1 MAFLSL
7 QSACLEGEI
16 SLMAIPPLL
25 PHGILPPG
33 EYPATLDEILAAF
46 PSTSVERNE
55 LNQALQDASP
65 AFVKLKTIAPDMIL
79 YIDGSFL
86 TSKPS
91 PVDVDILI
99 LTDML
104 DEVQVQDFLN
114 QECPIPATYF
124 DVHADPLNRRY
135 LVNVFTRTRSN
146 QPKGIVILVL

>member
-1 MAFLSL
+1 M
-7 QSACLEGEI
+7 G
-16 SLMAIPPLL
+16 LMAIPPLL
-25 PHGILPPG
+25 SNGVLPPG
-33 EYPATLDEILAAF
+33 EYPATVDEILAAF
-46 PSTSVERNE
+46 PSISVERNE
-55 LNQALQDASP
+55 LNQALQDAIP
-65 AFVKLKTIAPDMIL
+65 AFAKLKTIAPDMIL

-91 PVDVDILI
+91 PVDVDILV
-99 LTDML
+99 LTDVL

-146 QPKGIVILVL
+146 QPKGIVVLAL